1 VLARAAVLVK
11 AVRPWP
17 LALTAAVAAWLL
29 VPWLEA
35 EAVMGAAIATA
46 TPATVMMGSQV
57 DLRIWNS
64 SPPG

>member
-1 VLARAAVLVK
+1 VLARAVL
-11 AVRPWP
+11 A
-17 LALTAAVAAWLL
+17 LALTAAVAARLL

-35 EAVMGAAIATA
+35 AAVMGAAIATA